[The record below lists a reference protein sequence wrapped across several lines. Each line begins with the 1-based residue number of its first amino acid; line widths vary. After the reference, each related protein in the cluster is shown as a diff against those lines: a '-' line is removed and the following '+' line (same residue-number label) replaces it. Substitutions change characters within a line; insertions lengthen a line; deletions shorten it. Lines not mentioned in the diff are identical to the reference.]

1 MDINLCACM
10 DAKLRKRQT
19 FLGELVVTLHV
30 DLLIPDVPLYVVIQL
45 PDHGHHKDKDLVCV
59 CVCVS
64 MCVCVYVCVYVCVS
78 VCVCACVYVCVCAR
92 VSFQI

>member
-1 MDINLCACM
+1 MDVNLCACM

-59 CVCVS
+59 CV
-64 MCVCVYVCVYVCVS
+64 
-78 VCVCACVYVCVCAR
+78 
-92 VSFQI
+92 